1 MLALVLA
8 DSTSHFGWYLGYGIA
23 IGLVVVVVALVV
35 PILVLAHG
43 IGKEAGQINESLQQA
58 VDHTVPL
65 AGLQTTI
72 DSADVIAAGLKRGRT
87 RLGG

>member
-1 MLALVLA
+1 M
-8 DSTSHFGWYLGYGIA
+8 
-23 IGLVVVVVALVV
+23 
-35 PILVLAHG
+35 LAHG
-43 IGKEAGQINESLQQA
+43 IGKEAAQINESLQQA
-58 VDHTVPL
+58 VEHTVPL